1 MQPDEALY
9 LSEPAVHVISLEEL
23 KGKLELGRP
32 LRVKLGVDP
41 TSPDIHLGH
50 AVVLRALRRF
60 QDRGHQAVLIIGD
73 FTGMIGDPSGRS
85 AARPHLSRDEVM
97 HNAHTYRE
105 QAFKILDPGRT
116 EIRFNGEWFQN
127 MDFEN
132 VVRLTSQVT
141 LQQMLQRDD
150 FKKRIRDDHPI
161 HAHEILYPIMQ
172 GWDSVM
178 VQADIEMGGTDQL
191 FNILVGR
198 DLLKEQGKPEQVVFL
213 LPLLVGLDGVRKMS
227 KSYGNQVGVAEQ
239 PHEQFAKLMSISD
252 DTMKAYY
259 SLLFQEELPLLHPMD
274 AKKKLAFR
282 IVEQFHDRGAA
293 SQSQDEWTARF
304 SDKELSKAELPEFA
318 VAAEIH
324 GSDAVTVVCGAYS
337 FCFGINKSRSDARR
351 LIEQGSVQLDGRKIS
366 DPKMKINLMSGQILR
381 LDKTHAVR
389 ISDGP

>member
-1 MQPDEALY
+1 
-9 LSEPAVHVISLEEL
+9 
-23 KGKLELGRP
+23 
-32 LRVKLGVDP
+32 
-41 TSPDIHLGH
+41 
-50 AVVLRALRRF
+50 
-60 QDRGHQAVLIIGD
+60 
-73 FTGMIGDPSGRS
+73 
-85 AARPHLSRDEVM
+85 
-97 HNAHTYRE
+97 
-105 QAFKILDPGRT
+105 
-116 EIRFNGEWFQN
+116 
-127 MDFEN
+127 
-132 VVRLTSQVT
+132 
-141 LQQMLQRDD
+141 
-150 FKKRIRDDHPI
+150 
-161 HAHEILYPIMQ
+161 MQ

-227 KSYGNQVGVAEQ
+227 KSYGNQVGVAEP

-259 SLLFQEELPLLHPMD
+259 SLLFQEGLPLLHPMD

-282 IVEQFHDRGAA
+282 VVEQFHDRGAA
-293 SQSQDEWTARF
+293 SQSQDEWIARF

-318 VAAEIH
+318 VAAEIS

-366 DPKMKINLMSGQILR
+366 DPKMMMNLMSGQILR